1 MTEFCVMFWC
11 FYLSF
16 RTGFTKCNA
25 AAINILLLFLAGLF
39 IGLWLRNVPLDKKK
53 SEIIVFKNKLLLVS
67 LLHLAGLCEKSY
79 LMGFRAAS
87 RPVSLNNYIAF
98 DVFLVLFQVYTVIL
112 HTFVRLKQFIW
123 PSKELKKSLDIFWP
137 QLEKNSVLKNSLVI
151 LLFVERQPSAIF
163 LPGVHL
169 EHCEGGLKLKA

>member
-98 DVFLVLFQVYTVIL
+98 DVFLVLFQVYAVIL
-112 HTFVRLKQFIW
+112 RTFVRLRQFIW

-137 QLEKNSVLKNSLVI
+137 QLEKKQRSEK
-151 LLFVERQPSAIF
+151 
-163 LPGVHL
+163 
-169 EHCEGGLKLKA
+169 